1 MPPYSQQAWDQ
12 IRAITSRRL
21 VRALERDGWERQKR
35 KGRRG
40 KKGANTLTY
49 RHPSRPLVQNK
60 VVIHPHPKKTMSAG
74 LLKELLDCIGW
85 TEADLVRLGLIK
97 LSSEKP

>member
-1 MPPYSQQAWDQ
+1 M
-12 IRAITSRRL
+12 
-21 VRALERDGWERQKR
+21 G
-35 KGRRG
+35 
-40 KKGANTLTY
+40 
-49 RHPSRPLVQNK
+49 
-60 VVIHPHPKKTMSAG
+60 AG